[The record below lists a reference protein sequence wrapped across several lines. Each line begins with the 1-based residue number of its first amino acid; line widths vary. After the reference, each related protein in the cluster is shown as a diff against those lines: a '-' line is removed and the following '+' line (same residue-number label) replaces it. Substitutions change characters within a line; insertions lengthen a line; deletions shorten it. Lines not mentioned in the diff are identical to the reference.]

1 VKVPHVNRVTR
12 AGLRMRAVILVMAA
26 TAVSA
31 LTPFRSEAQ
40 VTLPEITVY
49 GSPPK
54 SGAHTDQPGSGGGKP
69 GGDGKSDGNRSFE
82 RLNQLLK
89 RKVDETNPSMNNP
102 PLDARSPDTKIGVV
116 NIPGVQQQYGKNFG
130 HSVVPY
136 RPPPLVYTSPLGP
149 RR

>member
-1 VKVPHVNRVTR
+1 
-12 AGLRMRAVILVMAA
+12 VILAMAA

-31 LTPFRSEAQ
+31 LTPFRAEAQ
-40 VTLPEITVY
+40 VSLPEITVY
-49 GSPPK
+49 GPPPM

-69 GGDGKSDGNRSFE
+69 GRDGKGEGNVSFD
-82 RLNQLLK
+82 RLNQQLK
-89 RKVDETNPSMNNP
+89 RKVDETNPSVNSP
-102 PLDARSPDTKIGVV
+102 PLDARSQDTKIGVI

>member
-1 VKVPHVNRVTR
+1 MT
-12 AGLRMRAVILVMAA
+12 A

-31 LTPFRSEAQ
+31 LMPCRAEAQ
-40 VTLPEITVY
+40 VSLPEITVY
-49 GSPPK
+49 GPPPK
-54 SGAHTDQPGSGGGKP
+54 SGAHTDQPGSGGGNP
-69 GGDGKSDGNRSFE
+69 GGDSKGEGNHAFD
-82 RLNQLLK
+82 RLNQQLK
-89 RKVDETNPSMNNP
+89 RKVDETNPSVNSP
-102 PLDARSPDTKIGVV
+102 PLDARSPDTKIGVI